1 LFGVAATTAW
11 SKNTANTATKTAINQ
26 TVKNA
31 QYSTNFIDTKAST
44 LVGFG
49 KPAESASNTVNRQGV
64 DLSVKSSI
72 GDTKI
77 PSPSYKT
84 VVREDTPQS
93 AAETERDKFYT
104 ATDNYKTWADSIKS
118 QLDGIYSDLLALESS
133 TTVSLTQVTALD
145 SRFQTIKQQYNGQK
159 ASYINIIESLRQS
172 ASPELKAE
180 FNNETATVNAVARI
194 ILGIS
199 QAIQELIILL
209 RTRAR

>member
-1 LFGVAATTAW
+1 
-11 SKNTANTATKTAINQ
+11 
-26 TVKNA
+26 
-31 QYSTNFIDTKAST
+31 
-44 LVGFG
+44 
-49 KPAESASNTVNRQGV
+49 
-64 DLSVKSSI
+64 
-72 GDTKI
+72 
-77 PSPSYKT
+77 

-104 ATDNYKTWADSIKS
+104 ATDNYKNWADTIKS
-118 QLDGIYSDLLALESS
+118 QLDGIYGDLLALESS
-133 TTVSLTQVTALD
+133 ATVSLTQVTALD

-209 RTRAR
+209 RNRAR